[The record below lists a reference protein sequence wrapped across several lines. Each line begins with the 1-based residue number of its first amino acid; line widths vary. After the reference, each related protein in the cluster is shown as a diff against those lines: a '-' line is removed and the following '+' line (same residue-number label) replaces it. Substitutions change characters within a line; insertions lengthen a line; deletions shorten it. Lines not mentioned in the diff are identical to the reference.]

1 MLILNT
7 PESADTNIPVSLGGV
22 LYDFH
27 YKYNGTSECWYVDL
41 YLNNQLLVGSL
52 KLVEGTLP
60 LMKYNLAEFNHGQ
73 LIVVKFKKTEEPC
86 GRHNLGIG
94 KDYSLVYISNEE
106 LSEG

>member
-7 PESADTNIPVSLGGV
+7 PDSADTIIPTSLGGV

-27 YKYNGTSECWYVDL
+27 YKYNDTSSAWYLDL
-41 YLNNQLLVGSL
+41 YLNNSLLIGGV
-52 KLVEGTLP
+52 KLVEDTSL
-60 LMKYNLAEFNHGQ
+60 LYKYNLAEFNHGQ
-73 LIVVKFKKTEEPC
+73 LTVVKFKKTDEPC

-106 LSEG
+106 LNEE